1 VTEQQNSQWNVFPS
15 AGRADGIEGSIKL
28 PLLAL
33 AGLFRNTLVL
43 TVAIGTLAGC
53 AVGPDFTRPALPEV
67 KGYTPTTAK
76 LSLTPGAGEPSQRL
90 VEAQAIPAD
99 WWRLFRSPALDEV
112 VREAMSGSP
121 SLNAARATLAQS
133 QQAVAQARG
142 GYYPQVDFAASA
154 ERQRGPA
161 FALGLL
167 PSAQGLPVF
176 NLYSL
181 GPTVSYSPDVFG
193 LTARRVEQQEA
204 LAETQGY
211 QLAAAH
217 LAITG
222 NVVTQALIIASARR
236 QIDALREIVAD
247 DEKNLAL
254 VRDKFAAGKITWND
268 VLAAETQLANDRTL
282 LPPLEQQRS
291 AAEDAL
297 AILVGKSPAE
307 WTAPEF
313 DLADFSLPPELPVSL
328 PSTLV
333 QQRPDILAA
342 EAELHASSAAI
353 GVATAQMYP
362 NFPLSASVDTAAL
375 ATTSLFEQSSLVWTL
390 VGGLTAPI
398 FHGGAL
404 EAQKRG
410 AVDAFHASLATYR
423 QTVLQAFGQVADTL
437 RALDHDA
444 QLVDDERHAL
454 DAANGALELQRST
467 YAAGR
472 TDLLRLLDAER
483 SAQQARLGYARA
495 EVQRFLDS
503 AALFVAMGGGWWED
517 PTLCAD
523 CRPRIGALGGSREP
537 ATSTQTEGAEE

>member
-1 VTEQQNSQWNVFPS
+1 MPH
-15 AGRADGIEGSIKL
+15 RAVVLFAPVRTGPTDGIEGSSQR
-28 PLLAL
+28 PFLAW

-43 TVAIGTLAGC
+43 MVAIGPLAGC

-67 KGYTPTTAK
+67 KGYTSTTSK

-99 WWRLFRSPALDEV
+99 WWRLFRSPALDGV
-112 VREAMSGSP
+112 VRAAMAGSP

-133 QQAVAQARG
+133 QQALAQSRG

-167 PSAQGLPVF
+167 PPAQGLPVF

-236 QIDALREIVAD
+236 QIDALRGIVAD
-247 DEKNLAL
+247 DEQTLAMI
-254 VRDKFAAGKITWND
+254 RDRFAAGRITRND
-268 VLAAETQLANDRTL
+268 VLGAETQLANDRSL
-282 LPPLEQQRS
+282 LPSLEQQQS
-291 AAEDAL
+291 AAEDSL
-297 AILVGKSPAE
+297 AVLVGKSPAA

-313 DLADFSLPPELPVSL
+313 DLADFALPPELPVSL

-342 EAELHASSAAI
+342 EAELHASSAAV

-362 NFPLSASVDTAAL
+362 NFPLSASLDTVAL
-375 ATTSLFEQSSLVWTL
+375 GATSLFERSSLVWTL
-390 VGGLTAPI
+390 VGGLTAPL

-404 EAQKRG
+404 EAQRRG
-410 AVDAFHASLATYR
+410 AVDSFQASLAIYR

-444 QLVDDERHAL
+444 QRVEDERQAL
-454 DAANGALELQRST
+454 EAATGMLELQRST

-495 EVQRFLDS
+495 EVQRYLDS

-517 PTLCAD
+517 PTLCTD
-523 CRPRIGALGGSREP
+523 CRARIGAPGGNRAP
-537 ATSTQTEGAEE
+537 ANGAQAQGAKE